1 MQQTLVWKPR
11 HTPGVETLVLSQDAN
26 GIHATSH
33 LMQVIRGN
41 SIVANYLIDCDERWR
56 FRRLWLKVD
65 NQGQRSLSL
74 QRDLRGNWLL
84 NGELRPELQNCQHV
98 MLSASPFTHTPLLQ
112 RSALETGQSDEMQIA
127 LIDLLNFKVEPRRQ
141 RYQCLRR
148 RPGENL
154 YRSQAQGHAQEDL
167 SVDDQALLLNANEQY
182 LRLSQRELK
191 VSTLV

>member
-11 HTPGVETLVLSQDAN
+11 HTPGVETLRLNQDAH

-41 SIVANYLIDCDERWR
+41 SIAANYLIDCDARWR

-65 NQGQRSLSL
+65 NHGQRKLSL
-74 QRDLRGNWLL
+74 ERDLRGNWLL
-84 NGELRPELQNCQHV
+84 NGEPRPELQQCQHI

-112 RSALETGQSDEMQIA
+112 RSALETGQSDEMQVA
-127 LIDLLNFKVEPRRQ
+127 FIDLLNLRVEPRRQ
-141 RYQCLRR
+141 RYQCMQRR
-148 RPGENL
+148 LGESL
-154 YRSQAQGHAQEDL
+154 YRSQGEGHAQEEL
-167 SVDDQALLLNANEQY
+167 SVDAQAQLLNANEQY

-191 VSTLV
+191 ISTLV

>member
-11 HTPGVETLVLSQDAN
+11 HTPGVETLRLNQDAH

-41 SIVANYLIDCDERWR
+41 SIAANYLIDCDARWR

-65 NQGQRSLSL
+65 NHGQRKLSL
-74 QRDLRGNWLL
+74 ERDLRGNWLL
-84 NGELRPELQNCQHV
+84 NGELRPELQRCQHV

-112 RSALETGQSDEMQIA
+112 RSALETGQSDEMQVA
-127 LIDLLNFKVEPRRQ
+127 YIDLVNLKVEPRQQ
-141 RYQCLRR
+141 RYQCLLR

-154 YRSQAQGHAQEDL
+154 YRSQAENQAQEEL
-167 SVDDQALLLNANEQY
+167 SVDDQVLLLNANEQY
-182 LRLSQRELK
+182 LRQNPRELK
-191 VSTLV
+191 ASAQV

>member
-11 HTPGVETLVLSQDAN
+11 HTPGVETLRLNQDAH

-41 SIVANYLIDCDERWR
+41 SIAANYLIDCDARWR

-65 NQGQRSLSL
+65 NHGQRKLSL
-74 QRDLRGNWLL
+74 ERDLRGNWLL
-84 NGELRPELQNCQHV
+84 NGELRPELQRCQHV

-112 RSALETGQSDEMQIA
+112 RSALETGQSDEMQVA
-127 LIDLLNFKVEPRRQ
+127 YIDLVNLKVEPRQQ
-141 RYQCLRR
+141 RYQCLHR

-154 YRSQAQGHAQEDL
+154 YRSQAENQAQEEL
-167 SVDDQALLLNANEQY
+167 SVDDQVLLLNANEHY
-182 LRLSQRELK
+182 LRLNPRELK